1 MMTRKTVLML
11 ATALV
16 LGTGALGG
24 TGLAVAQ
31 PGPRGG
37 AAAAGPVY
45 DPAQL
50 PSFKGKVAQYSL
62 TPRGEVDGLIL
73 ADGTEVHVP
82 PFMSTQLVFAVKPGD
97 AVTIH
102 GLKARE
108 LPMVAARSVTNDA
121 SGVTVLVMPP
131 QGSGMG
137 GRMGGH
143 MGGHMGGAALEAEGK
158 VASMLHTPRG
168 EANGVRLEDGTIVRI
183 PPGEAKRLAETLAV
197 GKSVAVRGAGYAGPL
212 GRVIAARQIGETKE
226 TLKDVAGPRAG
237 DRQWRE
243 QRMMRQGG
251 HDGHGQEEHR
261 RGEHGRGGHGQSGYG
276 QGRGTGAPG

>member
-24 TGLAVAQ
+24 AGLAVAQ

-37 AAAAGPVY
+37 AAATAAPVY

-50 PSFKGKVAQYSL
+50 PSFKGTVAQYSL

-73 ADGTEVHVP
+73 ADGTEVHLP
-82 PFMSTQLVFAVKPGD
+82 PFVSTQLVFAVKPGD

-102 GLKARE
+102 GVKARA

-121 SGVTVLVMPP
+121 SGATVLVMPP
-131 QGSGMG
+131 QRGH
-137 GRMGGH
+137 GR
-143 MGGHMGGAALEAEGK
+143 MGGAALEAEGK
-158 VASMLHTPRG
+158 VAAVLHTPRG
-168 EANGVRLEDGTIVRI
+168 EANGVRLEDGTIVRL
-183 PPGEAKRLAETLAV
+183 PPGEAKRLAETMAV

-226 TLKDVAGPRAG
+226 SLKDVAGPRG
-237 DRQWRE
+237 GERQWRE
-243 QRMMRQGG
+243 HRMMRHGG
-251 HDGHGQEEHR
+251 HEGHGGGGHGG
-261 RGEHGRGGHGQSGYG
+261 GEHGPRGGRHGERS
-276 QGRGTGAPG
+276 PG